1 MLLTSRTLASLILL
15 AASLAACGDDDD
27 APVDSGTPPA
37 DLGGTDLGGD
47 TDAGSD
53 VDAGGDV
60 DAGAD
65 VDAGSDVDAGADVDA
80 GGDVDAGPA
89 AALHCTGST
98 VFIAE
103 IDPGATITLFNPTG
117 ADISLAGYQLCA
129 MPAYVSI
136 TGTVPA
142 RGSLSIPWPG
152 SFSDTNAG
160 GEIAL
165 YTSGSFGSATAQIDF
180 VCWGTGHTP
189 SRKSVAETDGDWSGA
204 CAGAITGTKLSR
216 LPNTDGGGAASY
228 SGAGD
233 VPALT
238 CP

>member
-1 MLLTSRTLASLILL
+1 MLRTSRTLASLVLL

-27 APVDSGTPPA
+27 APVDSGAPPA

-47 TDAGSD
+47 TDAGTD
-53 VDAGGDV
+53 TDAGAEV
-60 DAGAD
+60 DAGAAA
-65 VDAGSDVDAGADVDA
+65 DAGSDVDAGAATDA
-80 GGDVDAGPA
+80 GAEVDAGPM
-89 AALHCTGST
+89 AALHCLGTN

-103 IDPGATITLFNPTG
+103 IDPGSSIVLFNPTG
-117 ADISLAGYQLCA
+117 ADVNLAGYQLCS
-129 MPAYVSI
+129 MPAYVAI

-152 SFSDTNAG
+152 SFSDTDAG
-160 GEIAL
+160 GEVAL
-165 YTSGSFGSATAQIDF
+165 YTSSAFSSGAAQIDF
-180 VCWGTGHTP
+180 VCWGTGHSP
-189 SRKSVAETDGDWSGA
+189 SRKSVAEADGDWSGP
-204 CAGAITGTKLSR
+204 CVGAVTGATLSR
-216 LPNTDGGGAASY
+216 LPNTDGSGAASY